1 MVDGNASG
9 GTIVGVATRPR
20 RHDHGGMSAL
30 ILVDRLPLH
39 RWRPFAASA
48 MAATVIA
55 MVAAAGVWATGYA
68 PPITRLAGADRYAT
82 SAAAAATYA
91 SPQTTVYVASGGG
104 YADAL
109 SAAPLAGAQGAP
121 LLLVAPTSI
130 PAAIHAQLVR
140 LQPTNIVV
148 LGGPGVVS
156 DAVLTQLQALTT
168 PAGGAA
174 RVYGNDRYATSAAVL
189 HTYPTPGSTTPR
201 IYVVAGTDY
210 PDGLSAAALAGHQ
223 GAPLALVQQS
233 AVPPLVLTELQRLKP
248 ASIVVL
254 GGSAV
259 VSDAVLAQLDGLT
272 TPAGGASRIA
282 GADRYKTSAL
292 ISQAGYPSLPPASV
306 VYVATGT
313 GFADALSG
321 APLAAKDGV
330 PLLLV
335 QPAALPAAIG
345 TELTRLDARSMV
357 VLGGDA
363 SVGGRVLL
371 AMSDDLDPNA
381 PLPGACSV
389 YPADNVW
396 NVPVDGLPVAADS
409 ADMIAK
415 IGLTSHL
422 HADFDAVGDGIP
434 YNIVAPSTPTST
446 VSFTYSSESDHVA
459 YPIPPNPVIEG
470 GSDRHLLMVDPAA
483 CRLWELF
490 AASKSGSTWHA
501 GSGAT
506 WDLTS
511 NALRPAGWTSADAAG
526 LPIFAGLA
534 RYDELA
540 SGAILHAL
548 RFTASSTCAGYIYPA
563 EHQAGSGTCSATSDP
578 PMGLRVRLKAS
589 VDISAFGPQ
598 AQVVLTA
605 LKTYGMILAD
615 NGSPWY
621 VSGAPDSRWD
631 DDDLHQL
638 QTLHG
643 SDFEV
648 VDTSGLVNGP

>member
-1 MVDGNASG
+1 MAV
-9 GTIVGVATRPR
+9 
-20 RHDHGGMSAL
+20 MSAAATF
-30 ILVDRLPLH
+30 VDRLPLR
-39 RWRPFAASA
+39 RWRPLAASA
-48 MAATVIA
+48 LAATVVA
-55 MVAAAGVWATGYA
+55 MIAAAGAWATGYA

-82 SAAAAATYA
+82 SAAVAATYGA
-91 SPQTTVYVASGGG
+91 PQTTVYVASGGG

-109 SAAPLAGAQGAP
+109 SAAPLAGAHGAP

-148 LGGPGVVS
+148 LGGPSVVS

-174 RVYGNDRYATSAAVL
+174 RVYGSDRYATSAKVL
-189 HTYPTPGSTTPR
+189 HTYPTPSTTTPR

-223 GAPLALVQQS
+223 GAPLALVQQG
-233 AVPPLVLTELQRLKP
+233 AIPPLVLTELQRLKP
-248 ASIVVL
+248 VSVVVL
-254 GGSAV
+254 GGSSV

-292 ISQAGYPSLPPASV
+292 ISQAGYPGLPPASV
-306 VYVATGT
+306 VYVAAGT

-335 QPAALPAAIG
+335 QPTALPPAIG

-389 YPADNVW
+389 YPSDNVW

-409 ADMIAK
+409 ANMIAQ

-422 HADFDAVGDGIP
+422 HPDFDAVGDGIP
-434 YNIVAPSTPTST
+434 YNIVSLSTPTST

-459 YPIPPNPVIEG
+459 YPIPPSPVIEG

-526 LPIFAGLA
+526 LPIFAGLV

-548 RFTASSTCAGYIYPA
+548 RFTASSTCDGYIYPA
-563 EHQAGSGTCSATSDP
+563 EHQAGSGTCSATSEP

-589 VDISAFGPQ
+589 VDISGFGPQ